1 MEKRKIAISKESL
14 DAITKLHQDNIRDAR
29 EKAILGKHQDPT
41 WIQMMDHID
50 LAFAT
55 FQGIKGYWN
64 ILNDKWVV
72 IMTDLSKAH
81 ELLRDSVDEIDNVEF
96 GTPSGYSWSEAQYN
110 VAFEIGNRCDI
121 VRVRKDYHG
130 ERYTEELSDEKVSA
144 IEYRIREEIMPK
156 LKALIY
162 DQYPYQDKPRVLTNI
177 DNLDVEKINELA
189 ESGRYA
195 SVGNGSFR
203 YLVYRMKGMGPLENV
218 IDFENWLK
226 ED

>member
-1 MEKRKIAISKESL
+1 MKKGKIIIDKKSL

-29 EKAILGKHQDPT
+29 EKAVLKKHQDPC
-41 WIQMMDHID
+41 WVQMMDHID
-50 LAFAT
+50 LAFDN

-64 ILNDKWVV
+64 IINDNWVV
-72 IMTDLSKAH
+72 IMTDLAKAH
-81 ELLRDSVDEIDNVEF
+81 ELLRDAVDDIETVEF
-96 GTPSGYSWSEAQYN
+96 SSPSGYSWTESQYN
-110 VAFEIGNRCDI
+110 VAFEISNRCET

-130 ERYTEELSDEKVSA
+130 ERYTEELSPEKVEA

-156 LKALIY
+156 LKAMIY
-162 DQYPYQDKPRVLTNI
+162 DQYPYQDKPRVLSNI
-177 DNLDVEKINELA
+177 ADLDIEKINEMA
-189 ESGRYA
+189 KSDRYA

-203 YLVYRMKGMGPLENV
+203 YLTYRMKGMGPLESV

>member
-1 MEKRKIAISKESL
+1 MARINPEALKSLHKMQEKSKI
-14 DAITKLHQDNIRDAR
+14 NAR
-29 EKAILGKHQDPT
+29 SNAILGKHQDPT

-50 LAFAT
+50 LAFDN
-55 FQGIKGYWN
+55 FQGIRGYWN

-81 ELLRDSVDEIDNVEF
+81 ELLRDAVDDIETVEF
-96 GTPSGYSWSEAQYN
+96 SSPSGYSWTEAQYN
-110 VAFEIGNRCDI
+110 VAFEISNRCET
-121 VRVRKDYHG
+121 VRVREDYQG
-130 ERYTEELSDEKVSA
+130 ERYIEELSPEKVEA

-162 DQYPYQDKPRVLTNI
+162 DQYPYYDKPRVLTNI
-177 DNLDVEKINELA
+177 NNLDVEKINEMA
-189 ESGRYA
+189 KSERYA

-203 YLVYRMKGMGPLENV
+203 YLVYRMKGMGPLESV

>member
-1 MEKRKIAISKESL
+1 MKTRKIDKKSL
-14 DAITKLHQDNIRDAR
+14 DAITKLHQNNIKAAR
-29 EKAILGKHQDPT
+29 EKAVLKKHQDPT

-50 LAFAT
+50 LAFDN
-55 FQGIKGYWN
+55 FQGIRGYWN

-81 ELLRDSVDEIDNVEF
+81 ELLRDAVDDIETVEF
-96 GTPSGYSWSEAQYN
+96 SSPSGYSWTEAQYN
-110 VAFEIGNRCDI
+110 VAFEISNRCET
-121 VRVRKDYHG
+121 VRVREDYHG
-130 ERYTEELSDEKVSA
+130 ERYIEELSPEKVEA

-162 DQYPYQDKPRVLTNI
+162 DQYPYYDKPRVLTNI
-177 DNLDVEKINELA
+177 DNLDVEKINEMA
-189 ESGRYA
+189 KSERYA

-203 YLVYRMKGMGPLENV
+203 YLVYRMKGMGPIENV
-218 IDFENWLK
+218 IDFENWLLK